1 MEGLTGAQTDS
12 FTMSVSD
19 GTASASQSL
28 VATVNGVN
36 DTPGLAAITGIA
48 FTDTSSDDTFSA
60 ATASLSASDR
70 DSGDSL
76 TYSISG
82 GSADTSLSGYTHSA
96 SGTYGTLYV
105 NSSSAP
111 IAMSRMTVR

>member
-1 MEGLTGAQTDS
+1 M
-12 FTMSVSD
+12 
-19 GTASASQSL
+19 
-28 VATVNGVN
+28 N

-96 SGTYGTLYV
+96 SGSYGTLYV
-105 NSSSAP
+105 NSSSGAYSYVP
-111 IAMSRMTVR
+111 NDSAIEGLTSTQTDSFTMSVSAGQPLPTRP